1 MYIVFT
7 FNLSLPARVRKGLCR
22 QFRSKVKRIYSFAR
36 PLCAEISRIFLLF
49 RLLPFSVR
57 DLSRK
62 APFVLLS
69 GERGRNG
76 KVVNYGWTI
85 FGGNDGIARKKC
97 RFSRKLHEKDAE
109 FFEICT
115 DLMRFC

>member
-49 RLLPFSVR
+49 RLLPFSVS
-57 DLSRK
+57 DLSGK
-62 APFVLLS
+62 APFVQLS
-69 GERGRNG
+69 GKRERNG
-76 KVVNYGWTI
+76 KVVNYGGTNL
-85 FGGNDGIARKKC
+85 GKMTE
-97 RFSRKLHEKDAE
+97 LHEKNADFPE
-109 FFEICT
+109 NCT
-115 DLMRFC
+115 KKMQNSSESARI